1 MIITLKDTTASEV
14 ASRINQVREE
24 RGSAALGRVLTLI
37 VVVSDMLDVEQAIDI
52 SDAASRE
59 HPCRVIVVVEP
70 TDTGGKAR
78 LGAQIRIGDEA
89 GPSDVI
95 ILEPRGAAAGSLDT
109 LVMPLV
115 LSDTPVVAYW
125 PNQPPMNP
133 GQHPLG
139 RIAVRRI
146 TDARST
152 ECPVSTLLDLGPVYT
167 PGDSDLSW
175 ASVTL
180 WRALLATMVE
190 NFTEAPVSIRVTGHS
205 THPASFLIAA
215 WLTHGMGIL
224 AERKDDPAAHTITGV
239 YFRFADGSQTA
250 LTRHAD
256 SSVAH
261 LTRTGLARTDVNL
274 PRRGVQDCLMEEL
287 RRLDPDVFYGN
298 LLTHDL
304 PSMPGIHQA
313 TCDER

>member
-1 MIITLKDTTASEV
+1 MIITLKDTTAAEV
-14 ASRINQVREE
+14 AQRINQLREE
-24 RGSAALGRVLTLI
+24 RGSSALGRVLTLI
-37 VVVSDMLDVEQAIDI
+37 IIVADMLDVEKAIAI

-70 TDTGGKAR
+70 EDLTGRAR
-78 LGAQIRIGDEA
+78 LGAQIRVGGDA

-95 ILEPRGAAAGSLDT
+95 ILQPHGEAAEALDT

-125 PNQPPMNP
+125 PNQPPANP
-133 GQHPLG
+133 GDHPLG

-152 ECPVSTLLDLGPVYT
+152 ECPVDSLIELGKVYS
-167 PGDSDLSW
+167 PGDTDLSW

-190 NFTEAPVSIRVTGHS
+190 QFDEAPTSILVTGNA
-205 THPASFLIAA
+205 THPSSFLVAA
-215 WLTHGMGIL
+215 WLGHGMGMP
-224 AERKDDPAAHTITGV
+224 AERETDPGAATITGV
-239 YFRFADGSQTA
+239 HFQFADGSETS
-250 LTRHAD
+250 LTRRTG

-274 PRRGVQDCLMEEL
+274 PRRSVQDCLMEEL
-287 RRLDPDVFYGN
+287 RRLDPDVFYGT
-298 LLTHDL
+298 LLTHNL
-304 PSMPGIHQA
+304 PLLNDTRGNFGR
-313 TCDER
+313 E